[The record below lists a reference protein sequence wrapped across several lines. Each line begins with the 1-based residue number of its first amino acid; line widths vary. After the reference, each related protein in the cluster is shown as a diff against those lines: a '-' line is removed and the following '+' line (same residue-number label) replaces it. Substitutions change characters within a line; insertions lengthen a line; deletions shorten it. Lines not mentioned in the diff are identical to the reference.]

1 VASPI
6 QSEHVAVHSAALYCS
21 VRPHRIAA
29 FFSWRA
35 TARLNG
41 CSPYKHSPIQ
51 PLEIT
56 MERFIHN
63 QNLENYRQL
72 IAASKDDPARDEVQ
86 HNWLLRLLA
95 DEEAKD
101 TESMDR

>member
-1 VASPI
+1 
-6 QSEHVAVHSAALYCS
+6 
-21 VRPHRIAA
+21 
-29 FFSWRA
+29 
-35 TARLNG
+35 
-41 CSPYKHSPIQ
+41 
-51 PLEIT
+51 

-101 TESMDR
+101 TESMEK